1 MAKKLTH
8 AHEADNGLAEKIL
21 SGEAYLVEA
30 DNADDVVNDQLHA
43 LNVSANNLF
52 GRIAEI
58 EAYLINLERVSSL
71 VARIA
76 VIEAYLVHLGKTM
89 GHNGTPQFIPH
100 GENDD

>member
-1 MAKKLTH
+1 MARKPTH

-21 SGEAYLVEA
+21 SGEAYRVEA
-30 DNADDVVNDQLHA
+30 TEDPMDYVNIVIRDLQTHTIRL
-43 LNVSANNLF
+43 LK
-52 GRIAEI
+52 
-58 EAYLINLERVSSL
+58 
-71 VARIA
+71 RIA